1 MCAGFRNIVGAFFH
15 LATFKMIKF
24 FPRAFGA
31 DNLKNNQYKEIE
43 STIVICLMRCDQ
55 CKTPP
60 QNPRFFRAL
69 KIRATLQIAKIPQ
82 NLGGVLSELVE
93 GLTLN
98 SVV

>member
-1 MCAGFRNIVGAFFH
+1 MRAGFRNIVGAFFH

-24 FPRAFGA
+24 FLRAFGA
-31 DNLKNNQYKEIE
+31 DNLKNNQYKKIE

-60 QNPRFFRAL
+60 NPSFFRAL

-82 NLGGVLSELVE
+82 NLGGVLH
-93 GLTLN
+93 
-98 SVV
+98 